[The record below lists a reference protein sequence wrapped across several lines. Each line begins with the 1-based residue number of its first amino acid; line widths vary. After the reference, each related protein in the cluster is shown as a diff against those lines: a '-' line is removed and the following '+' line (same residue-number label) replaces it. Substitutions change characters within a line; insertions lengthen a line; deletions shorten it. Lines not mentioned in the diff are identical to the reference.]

1 MPAIARYED
10 AQDLKV
16 RVPGAMRLELED
28 LARANDQTLSG
39 ILRLA
44 LRAGLPAVRA
54 MTASA
59 PPIFEAD
66 NEVN

>member
-1 MPAIARYED
+1 
-10 AQDLKV
+10 
-16 RVPGAMRLELED
+16 MRTECDD
-28 LARANDQTLSG
+28 LARTLDQPLAG

-54 MTASA
+54 MAVTA

-66 NEVN
+66 NEVMT